1 MSEVWLFLAIGSLFL
16 CIVMVG
22 VFIDQTRT
30 DKQRAVRLLESQVTG
45 PSGQSTVKVD
55 LREQEMSENFGTRV
69 LVPIVARAGKFARRI
84 TPLDTRDRI
93 SKKLLIAGS
102 PAGWDAER
110 VLAFKII
117 GAVAGFIGSLVLLQI
132 VHLSVFLQ
140 IVVVGLLTFAGFVVP
155 DSILNNR
162 VDDRKREILRTLSD
176 TLDLLTISVEAGLS
190 LNAAIAQVVRNVP
203 GVLSSEFARM
213 LQEIQLGVPRAE
225 AFRHLGRAH
234 RRRGAQRL
242 RAGDD
247 PGGHLRC
254 VDRERAADPGRA
266 GPDQAAPGDRGARPA
281 DAGEDRLPAGA
292 LHPPGA
298 VHRDRRAR
306 RDPDLPDVLGPVS
319 PAEHR
324 SRRGDAT
331 GGRPQAHC

>member
-1 MSEVWLFLAIGSLFL
+1 M
-16 CIVMVG
+16 
-22 VFIDQTRT
+22 
-30 DKQRAVRLLESQVTG
+30 RA
-45 PSGQSTVKVD
+45 
-55 LREQEMSENFGTRV
+55 RV
-69 LVPIVARAGKFARRI
+69 
-84 TPLDTRDRI
+84 
-93 SKKLLIAGS
+93 
-102 PAGWDAER
+102 
-110 VLAFKII
+110 AFQII
-117 GAVAGFIGSLVLLQI
+117 GAVAGFVGSLVLLQI

-155 DSILNNR
+155 DSVLNNR
-162 VDDRKREILRTLSD
+162 VEERKREILRTLSD

-213 LQEIQLGVPRAE
+213 LQEIQLGVPRPKPSGTWPSAPTSRLN
-225 AFRHLGRAH
+225 AFALAMIQADIFGVIDAN
-234 RRRGAQRL
+234 
-242 RAGDD
+242 
-247 PGGHLRC
+247 
-254 VDRERAADPGRA
+254 AAAYPGRT

-319 PAEHR
+319 PAERR

>member
-117 GAVAGFIGSLVLLQI
+117 GAVAGFVGSLVLLQI

-155 DSILNNR
+155 DSVLNNR

-190 LNAAIAQVVRNVP
+190 LERGDRP
-203 GVLSSEFARM
+203 G
-213 LQEIQLGVPRAE
+213 RAE
-225 AFRHLGRAH
+225 RPRRAVVGVRADAPGDPAGRPAGRSVPAPGRAH

-242 RAGDD
+242 RPGDD

-254 VDRERAADPGRA
+254 VDRERAADPGRSRS
-266 GPDQAAPGDRGARPA
+266 GSSGAR
-281 DAGEDRLPAGA
+281 
-292 LHPPGA
+292 
-298 VHRDRRAR
+298 
-306 RDPDLPDVLGPVS
+306 
-319 PAEHR
+319 R
-324 SRRGDAT
+324 SRRAPS
-331 GGRPQAHC
+331 RRR